1 MTSTYPFNINNL
13 PHGRGNRRNTMVAI
27 VLDTETH
34 KLGGNACELAWM
46 DVKIDGG
53 IIERGGSLDMRFNP
67 LEPMTYGAMAVHG
80 ITDAVVARCS
90 QHTEIPHYM
99 PKGLEYI
106 IGHQVDY
113 DCAVLERAGVDL
125 SGVRRICTLALAR
138 RHIDCDSHTLGALF
152 LYVAG
157 VNNGNIHTVRQS
169 HGAWTDVQMTVAVL
183 DHLVGR
189 LGVLSFDALYD
200 LSQDARIPIVMPFG
214 EHKDKKISD
223 LPAKYVGWLLKQ
235 PDLDPYLRHALTP
248 EKLTF

>member
-1 MTSTYPFNINNL
+1 
-13 PHGRGNRRNTMVAI
+13 MVAI

-34 KLGGNACELAWM
+34 KLGGNACELAYISVELFEGAGVVSNIGLSM
-46 DVKIDGG
+46 CGG
-53 IIERGGSLDMRFNP
+53 FNP
-67 LEPMTYGAMAVHG
+67 LEPMAYGAMAVHG
-80 ITDAVVARCS
+80 ITDDRVSTAPA
-90 QHTEIPHYM
+90 HTEIPHYM
-99 PKGLEYI
+99 PANLEYI

-113 DCAVLERAGVDL
+113 DCDVLERAGVDL

-157 VNNGNIHTVRQS
+157 VTPDNIETVRNS
-169 HGAWTDVQMTVAVL
+169 HGAFTDVQMTVAVL
-183 DHLVGR
+183 DYLVGR

-200 LSQDARIPIVMPFG
+200 LSEDARIPIVMPFG
-214 EHKDKKISD
+214 KHKGDKISD
-223 LPAKYVGWLLKQ
+223 LPAQYVGWLLKQ

>member
-1 MTSTYPFNINNL
+1 
-13 PHGRGNRRNTMVAI
+13 MVAI

-34 KLGGNACELAWM
+34 KLGGNACELAYISVELFEGAGVVSNIGLSM
-46 DVKIDGG
+46 CGY
-53 IIERGGSLDMRFNP
+53 FNP
-67 LEPMTYGAMAVHG
+67 LEMMHLGAMAVHG
-80 ITDAVVARCS
+80 ITADRVLRAPP
-90 QHTEIPHYM
+90 HTEIPHYM

-113 DCAVLERAGVDL
+113 DCDVLERAGVDL

-157 VNNGNIHTVRQS
+157 VTPDNIETVRNS
-169 HGAWTDVQMTVAVL
+169 HGAFTDVQMTVAVL
-183 DHLVGR
+183 DYLVGR

-200 LSQDARIPIVMPFG
+200 LSEDARIPIVMPFG
-214 EHKDKKISD
+214 KHKGDKISD
-223 LPAKYVGWLLKQ
+223 LPAQYVGWLLKQ